1 VSGQTLIQ
9 LSQARIEESLRR
21 PEVREAG
28 QAFLQRF
35 EREDAI
41 RDPLELAAQI
51 HQRDEIHAVRLS
63 PLDEQ
68 RALST
73 RALEDKICGETFG
86 HFGAFLKKSW
96 RSNDILWGRLDG
108 ICRLTETLLLH
119 THFGE
124 RRPDSSSPPAPL
136 RVDRL
141 LAALGEPGRRRRFL
155 GRLFPHLHAR
165 IRADRM
171 RTSSSDDDLLDRLLS
186 KLESTSGTGPND
198 RAELTQTLIETAQI
212 DALCEDLPKV
222 IADAAEE
229 QLDWGMRKVGPKS
242 LQRAR
247 FRAESWQFEPTATFV
262 SPSVLSLS
270 TGELARRS
278 VRNMNAPELAR
289 YFRDSYGVGRESAFG
304 AMPRTVLADHAAR
317 LVSLTERAL
326 VGGGDRIGSTLREN
340 GLYRLV
346 IRAPIRVISG
356 LTGFLRRSPHY
367 ARGVVVGSIAYALLA
382 VVANVLWF
390 VPLHQQGDSLERTI
404 ALWAFVLVPAACFA
418 VAWILW
424 RPGPLKRLFIVVA
437 VAAALFGLSR
447 VGRQIG
453 GVACEVSTAFCAR

>member
-1 VSGQTLIQ
+1 
-9 LSQARIEESLRR
+9 
-21 PEVREAG
+21 
-28 QAFLQRF
+28 
-35 EREDAI
+35 
-41 RDPLELAAQI
+41 
-51 HQRDEIHAVRLS
+51 
-63 PLDEQ
+63 
-68 RALST
+68 
-73 RALEDKICGETFG
+73 
-86 HFGAFLKKSW
+86 
-96 RSNDILWGRLDG
+96 
-108 ICRLTETLLLH
+108 
-119 THFGE
+119 
-124 RRPDSSSPPAPL
+124 
-136 RVDRL
+136 
-141 LAALGEPGRRRRFL
+141 
-155 GRLFPHLHAR
+155 
-165 IRADRM
+165 M

-278 VRNMNAPELAR
+278 VRNMSAPELAR
-289 YFRDSYGVGRESAFG
+289 YFRDSYGVGRASAFG

-356 LTGFLRRSPHY
+356 LTGFLRRYPHY

-382 VVANVLWF
+382 VVSNVLWF